1 MMKNWKMIMNRYRN
15 SFYFILFSIFFL
27 SENHAFSEPHGP
39 EIIYH
44 PFSKI
49 TPYDINNKW
58 FPIGW
63 SVRVD
68 NIWGQGHPT
77 NPDPQNIGEWE
88 NGYVYYLR
96 DIHG

>member
-49 TPYDINNKW
+49 TPLTINGFRLVGLSELTISGDKDIQLI
-58 FPIGW
+58 PILKIL
-63 SVRVD
+63 V
-68 NIWGQGHPT
+68 
-77 NPDPQNIGEWE
+77 
-88 NGYVYYLR
+88 NGKMVMY
-96 DIHG
+96 II